1 VTAEPRVVA
10 VVVTWNRQALLLE
23 SLRAIG
29 AQTRPVDA
37 LVVVDNASTD
47 GTADMVRERFPA
59 AELLELSRNTGGAG
73 GFAAGVARALARRAE
88 LVWLLD
94 DDTVPE
100 RPALAAL
107 LQARAAYAGP
117 APALVA
123 SRVMWADGRDHPM
136 NTPRTKPGV
145 REPERLAALAVG
157 CLPIRSASFVS
168 VLCDA
173 RAVAACG
180 LPVADYFLWN
190 DDFEYTTRLLR
201 GRRGLYCPASV
212 VVHKTRTFGGTDAD
226 PGERFFWEVRNKV
239 WLFTRSPGL
248 APAERVLYAGSALRR
263 WARTFAASSDRGTLT
278 AALLRGVGAGLRTRP
293 RPTAEILAEA
303 GLEPADGVEPA
314 AGRPA

>member
-1 VTAEPRVVA
+1 VAAQPRVVA
-10 VVVTWNRQALLLE
+10 VVVTWNRRDLLLE
-23 SLRAIG
+23 SLRAVA
-29 AQTRPVDA
+29 AQSTAVDA

-47 GTADMVRERFPA
+47 GTADSVRARFPA
-59 AELLELSRNTGGAG
+59 AELLSLSRNTGGAG
-73 GFAAGVARALARRAE
+73 GFAAGIARALALRAD

-107 LQARAAYAGP
+107 LQAHAAYAGP
-117 APALVA
+117 PPALVA
-123 SRVMWADGRDHPM
+123 SRVTWADGRDHPM

-145 REPERLAALAVG
+145 RGGERLAALAVG

-173 RAVAACG
+173 RAVASCG

-212 VVHKTRTFGGTDAD
+212 VVHKTKTFGGTDAD

-239 WLFTRSPGL
+239 WLFTRSAGL
-248 APAERVLYAGSALRR
+248 APAERVLYAGSTLRR
-263 WARTFAASSDRGTLT
+263 WARTFAGSSDRRTLT
-278 AALLRGVGAGLRTRP
+278 WALLRGVGAGLRTGP
-293 RPTAEILAEA
+293 RPTAEVLAEA
-303 GLEPADGVEPA
+303 GLDPA
-314 AGRPA
+314 AGSEPATGRPA